1 MSDIQTRADLSGLT
15 ASECAKACN
24 IDRCVISG
32 RGYCMHPR
40 KAPMPPA
47 LADNPEVQSAW
58 TSACEILLA
67 KKQG

>member
-1 MSDIQTRADLSGLT
+1 MPDIKTRADLTGLT

-32 RGYCMHPR
+32 RGFCQHPR
-40 KAPMPPA
+40 KSPPPA
-47 LADNPEVQSAW
+47 LAADPDVQSAW
-58 TSACEILLA
+58 TSACEILLS